1 METDSNMLK
10 NQKLLLLLL
19 LSLLQCKSYK
29 TNSAY
34 NTDSLKIIPLSES
47 SFIHVSYLQTESS
60 GKVAC
65 NGYIFMN
72 GGEALVFDTPSD
84 EETTR
89 ELLHWLEDT
98 KDQKIIGLVANHFH
112 IDALGGIS
120 EFHKKGIATYAHE
133 RTQELVKITEKK
145 PQNTFSDE
153 LILQV
158 GDKKVINQY
167 FGEAHTV
174 DNIVS
179 YVPDE
184 ELIFGGCMVKMLN
197 AGNGNLED
205 ANVST
210 WSATIRKI
218 KEAHP
223 QLKTVIPGHGPH
235 GGPELLDYTI
245 ALFKNK

>member
-10 NQKLLLLLL
+10 NSKLLLLFLL
-19 LSLLQCKSYK
+19 ALTQCKSYK
-29 TNSAY
+29 ANSAY
-34 NTDSLKIIPLSES
+34 STDSLKIIPLSKNS
-47 SFIHVSYLQTESS
+47 YVHITYLQTESS

-72 GGEALVFDTPSD
+72 KGEALVFDTPSD
-84 EETTR
+84 SESTR
-89 ELLHWLEDT
+89 ELLRWLEDI
-98 KDQKIIGLVANHFH
+98 KGQKVIGLVANHFH

-133 RTQELVKITEKK
+133 KTSKLVEIPEKK
-145 PQNTFSDE
+145 PQNTFDDQ
-153 LILQV
+153 LILKV
-158 GDKKVINQY
+158 GDKEVINQY
-167 FGEAHTV
+167 YGEAHTV

-179 YVPDE
+179 YVPEE

-197 AGNGNLED
+197 AGYGNLDD

-210 WSATIRKI
+210 WSATVQKI

-223 QLKTVIPGHGPH
+223 KLKTVIPGHGPH

>member
-1 METDSNMLK
+1 METYSNMLK
-10 NQKLLLLLL
+10 NSKLLFLFFIVLT
-19 LSLLQCKSYK
+19 QCTSYK
-29 TNSAY
+29 TSSAY
-34 NTDSLKIIPLSES
+34 NTDSLKIIPLSKNS
-47 SFIHVSYLQTESS
+47 YIHISYLQTESS

-65 NGYIFMN
+65 NGYIFMDK
-72 GGEALVFDTPSD
+72 GEAMVFDTPSD

-89 ELLHWLEDT
+89 ELLRWLEDI
-98 KDQKIIGLVANHFH
+98 KDQKVIGLVANHFH

-133 RTQELVKITEKK
+133 KTTKLVDVVEKK
-145 PQNTFSDE
+145 PKNTFSNE
-153 LILQV
+153 LILKV
-158 GDKKVINQY
+158 GNKEVVSQY
-167 FGEAHTV
+167 YGEAHTV

-197 AGNGNLED
+197 TGKGNLED

-210 WSATIRKI
+210 WSATIQKI

-223 QLKTVIPGHGPH
+223 NVRTVIPGHGPH
-235 GGPELLDYTI
+235 GGSELLDFTI
-245 ALFKNK
+245 ALFKNE